1 MIFRINVPRVLNR
14 LRQKG
19 SDIPTWP
26 RVKRLES
33 VESEGN
39 VWGRTSGHEPSCP
52 KTHAEA
58 TNTQREAFV
67 ILQPRNH
74 INKCKLQVYGVVL
87 NWRCWVGL
95 VFDYTGNA
103 LREKA
108 QTFAQMHISQ
118 QCDALQ
124 QIGIGPFAA

>member
-1 MIFRINVPRVLNR
+1 MILRINVPRILNR

-19 SDIPTWP
+19 DDIPTWP

-39 VWGRTSGHEPSCP
+39 VWGRASGHEPSCP

-67 ILQPRNH
+67 VLQPRNH
-74 INKCKLQVYGVVL
+74 INKRKLQVYGIVL
-87 NWRCWVGL
+87 NWRWCRWL
-95 VFDYTGNA
+95 AFDFIGNT
-103 LREKA
+103 LRGKR
-108 QTFAQMHISQ
+108 QKLRQ
-118 QCDALQ
+118 
-124 QIGIGPFAA
+124 

>member
-1 MIFRINVPRVLNR
+1 MIFRINVPRILNR

-19 SDIPTWP
+19 GDIPTWP

-39 VWGRTSGHEPSCP
+39 VWGRASGHEPSCP

-67 ILQPRNH
+67 VLQPRNH
-74 INKCKLQVYGVVL
+74 INKRKLQVYGIVL
-87 NWRCWVGL
+87 NWRCCLWL
-95 VFDYTGNA
+95 AFEYNGNA
-103 LREKA
+103 LRGKT
-108 QTFAQMHISQ
+108 Q
-118 QCDALQ
+118 
-124 QIGIGPFAA
+124 PF

>member
-1 MIFRINVPRVLNR
+1 MILRINVPRILNR

-19 SDIPTWP
+19 GDIPTWP

-39 VWGRTSGHEPSCP
+39 VWGRASGHEPSCP

-67 ILQPRNH
+67 VLQPRNH
-74 INKCKLQVYGVVL
+74 INKRKLQVYGIVL
-87 NWRCWVGL
+87 NWRCWL
-95 VFDYTGNA
+95 WLAFRFTRNA
-103 LREKA
+103 LPEK
-108 QTFAQMHISQ
+108 T
-118 QCDALQ
+118 
-124 QIGIGPFAA
+124 